1 MKSSQPEK
9 HISASETAQMLGISE
24 TSVKNWVRHGFIETA
39 VNDKDNRFLKEDI
52 ITLRSRILSGDLKRL
67 NSRANKSNSL
77 KTFLPEELF
86 ETEEEKR
93 SVSEISSFIMRHN
106 IDISSA
112 LFVLSLNLL
121 QRKGM
126 LEGTSPEEILY
137 SQDINIKNRKRLSET
152 LLNWRDSLNA
162 GAKPEFFEI
171 LKVKIPD
178 HSNITG
184 IIYQS
189 ILIEGDKSK
198 LGMYYTPDKVVSEI
212 IERIASPENTFLDP
226 CCGTGQFLLAFAD
239 ISENPENIYGIDID
253 PIAVNVAKINLL
265 MKFSRIDFNP
275 KIYNADSL
283 LDFNESILMDNMN
296 RFSEFDCIATN
307 PPWGSHF
314 NKKELKYLKN
324 YYPEI
329 LSGESF
335 SYFLVK
341 SLRMLKTGGILSFV
355 LPESILNVKIHSD
368 IRKYIFTNYH
378 ISRIEQKKKIFK
390 NVFST
395 AAVID
400 ICNIE
405 STEDIEI
412 VTIGDSYRIDNERFG
427 SNSNYIFDI
436 NVDSADEK
444 ILGKIYSCSHLTL
457 KENAIWA
464 LGVVTGNNSKYIQKE
479 KNELN
484 ESVIKGKD
492 VSPFKISPPDTF
504 IKFEPHKFQQ
514 TADVSFYRNGEKLIY
529 KYISNRLI
537 FAHDREGRIT
547 LNSANILI
555 PQINGV
561 DIKVIMALF
570 NSELYQYIF
579 QKKFSSV
586 KVLRS
591 HLEELPVPLLEE
603 TEYRCILK
611 LVDDIEAG
619 KFIDALNDYVYKI
632 FGLKKSE
639 IALVKS
645 RVK

>member
-1 MKSSQPEK
+1 MKPFQSEK

-39 VNDKDNRFLKEDI
+39 VNDKDNCFLEDDVI
-52 ITLRSRILSGDLKRL
+52 SLRSRILSGDLKRL

-77 KTFLPEELF
+77 KTFMPEELF

-106 IDISSA
+106 VDVSSA
-112 LFVLSLNLL
+112 MFFLSLNLL

-137 SQDINIKNRKRLSET
+137 SQDINIKKRKRLSET
-152 LLNWRDSLNA
+152 LLSWRDSLTA
-162 GAKPEFFEI
+162 EVKPEFFEI
-171 LKVKIPD
+171 LKVRIPD

-212 IERIASPENTFLDP
+212 IGRIASPDNTFLDP
-226 CCGTGQFLLAFAD
+226 CCGTGQFLLAFSD
-239 ISENPENIYGIDID
+239 ITDNPENIYGIDID
-253 PIAVNVAKINLL
+253 PIAVNVAKINLF
-265 MKFSRIDFNP
+265 MKYSNADFNP
-275 KIYNADSL
+275 KIFYADSL
-283 LDFNESILMDNMN
+283 LDFNESILMDDMN

-341 SLRMLKTGGILSFV
+341 SLRMLKTGGVLSFV

-368 IRKYIFTNYH
+368 IRKYIFNNYH

-405 STEDIEI
+405 STEDVEI
-412 VTIGDSYRIDNERFG
+412 VNICDSYKIDNERFG
-427 SNSNYIFDI
+427 RNSNFIFDI

-444 ILGKIYSCSHLTL
+444 ILGKVYSCPYLTL

-464 LGVVTGNNSKYIQKE
+464 LGVVTGNNSKYIQEE
-479 KNELN
+479 KNQWN
-484 ESVIKGKD
+484 EPVIKGKD
-492 VSPFKISPPDTF
+492 VSSFRISDPDTF

-514 TADVSFYRNGEKLIY
+514 TADVSFYRSKEKLIY

-537 FAHDREGRIT
+537 FAYDKEQRIT

-555 PQINGV
+555 PQISGV

-591 HLEELPVPLLEE
+591 HLEELPVPQLKEE
-603 TEYRCILK
+603 QYNYILK
-611 LVDDIEAG
+611 LVKEIEAG
-619 KFIDALNDYVYKI
+619 SSIDDLNEYVYKI
-632 FGLKKSE
+632 FKLKKSE
-639 IALVKS
+639 IVHVKS